1 MKEKLSLFSKTV
13 IFVLKTVIFASS
25 QAHHLLT
32 LKLEAF
38 LCSFVPQQLKH
49 RNCCIK
55 SIIQGI
61 KIIRTTCIEEVICIP
76 FSQNKDECLGIQ
88 PSRIMV
94 ITSLRHKGWAR
105 GNLDGHLICTW
116 FVWSSYLQL
125 SASQKDNLNH
135 HYDGYSSRL
144 LDGHTWHMPLICL
157 IFLPTGSR
165 GVKDNHKW
173 WLLPSVSLFKGEPEA
188 GGEAGGLRKS
198 RTPSLPKFG
207 SQKGGVVFEG
217 LHNS

>member
-13 IFVLKTVIFASS
+13 IFASS
-25 QAHHLLT
+25 QGRHLLT

-61 KIIRTTCIEEVICIP
+61 KIIRTTLKKWFV
-76 FSQNKDECLGIQ
+76 FQFQTNKDECLGIQ

-116 FVWSSYLQL
+116 FVSSSYLQL

-144 LDGHTWHMPLICL
+144 LNGHTWNMPLICL

-173 WLLPSVSLFKGEPEA
+173 WVLPSVSLFKGEPEA
-188 GGEAGGLRKS
+188 GGEAGVLRKS

-207 SQKGGVVFEG
+207 PQKEWGGWGMPPKVAIST
-217 LHNS
+217 HI